1 VVLSCAPA
9 AWLWP
14 LSRSLSVRFRP
25 APGWTRL
32 PTTRPIASATVD
44 ITTKYSSARPPTLP
58 TLAAWRTE
66 PMPSTS
72 VQKMIGL
79 IIILIRFTNPVPSG
93 FSSTAKSGNRK
104 PTPIPSATATI
115 TAM

>member
-1 VVLSCAPA
+1 M
-9 AWLWP
+9 
-14 LSRSLSVRFRP
+14 
-25 APGWTRL
+25 
-32 PTTRPIASATVD
+32 
-44 ITTKYSSARPPTLP
+44 P

-93 FSSTAKSGNRK
+93 FSSTAKSGNMN
-104 PTPIPSATATI
+104 PTPMPSRTATM